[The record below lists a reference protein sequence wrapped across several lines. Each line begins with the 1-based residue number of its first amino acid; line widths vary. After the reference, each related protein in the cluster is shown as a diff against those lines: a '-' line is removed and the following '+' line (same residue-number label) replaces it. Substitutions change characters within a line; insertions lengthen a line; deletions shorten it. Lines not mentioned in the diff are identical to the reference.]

1 MVEKQIERRGVENRR
16 VLEAMRTV
24 PRHLFIPEAS
34 RARAYEDRALPI
46 GKGQTISQ
54 PYVVAVMTDAL
65 DPKPGD
71 RVLEVGTGS
80 GYQAAVLSGLVEQ
93 VYSIEIVP
101 ELAARARRTLAALGY
116 DNVVVIA
123 GDGYR
128 GLPDEAP
135 FDSIIVTAAPERIPE
150 PLIEQLR
157 VGGRLVIPVGGRTQK
172 LRVAE
177 RTKDGLQ
184 TRTLFGV
191 RFVPMTGEAQDKK

>member
-1 MVEKQIERRGVENRR
+1 MVEKQVERRGVKNRR
-16 VLEAMRTV
+16 VLEAMRAV
-24 PRHLFIPEAS
+24 PRHLFIPEPY
-34 RARAYEDRALPI
+34 RDRAYQDRALPI
-46 GKGQTISQ
+46 GIGQTITQ
-54 PYVVAVMTDAL
+54 PYLVAVMTELL
-65 DPKPGD
+65 DPKPED

-80 GYQAAVLSGLVEQ
+80 GYQAAVLSGLVER
-93 VYSIEIVP
+93 VYSIEIIP

-116 DNVVVIA
+116 DNVAVIT

-135 FDSIIVTAAPERIPE
+135 FDSIIVTAAPEKIPE

-157 VGGRLVIPVGGRTQK
+157 VGGRLVIPVGGRSQQ

-177 RTKDGLQ
+177 RTKDGIE

-191 RFVPMTGEAQDKK
+191 LFVPMTGEAQETK